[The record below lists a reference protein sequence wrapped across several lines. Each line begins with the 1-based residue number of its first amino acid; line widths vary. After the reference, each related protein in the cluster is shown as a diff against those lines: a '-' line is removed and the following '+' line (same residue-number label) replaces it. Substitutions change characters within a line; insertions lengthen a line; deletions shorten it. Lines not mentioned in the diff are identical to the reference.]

1 MSEPKTPAPV
11 IRGYTVTIEVISHRF
26 NVEVEAEG
34 LSRETAE
41 SSAMS
46 QVKALIEREGI
57 KILDSFDAQH
67 HEIRI
72 RAETVTYVGARQ
84 IVPRS
89 R

>member
-1 MSEPKTPAPV
+1 MSEPRTPSTT
-11 IRGYTVTIEVISHRF
+11 IRGYSVTVEVISHRF

-34 LSRETAE
+34 LSREIAE

-57 KILDSFDAQH
+57 QILDAFDAAR

-72 RAETVTYVGARQ
+72 RAETVTYLGARSP
-84 IVPRS
+84 VVRKP
-89 R
+89 